1 MKILHTAD
9 LHIGNRLHEQ
19 SQAEE
24 QQLTLDWM
32 IDLVQKEKID
42 VVLISGDVFDTAQ
55 PSGQN
60 LKMYYKF
67 LTDLVRTDCKK
78 VIITGGNH
86 DGASVL
92 NAPKELLSF
101 LDVTVVGKISENV
114 EEEVFDFEINGEK
127 VVIAAVPFLRD
138 QDIRKA
144 TSGQQF
150 DHIGD
155 RFKEALI
162 EHYQKVGEVCE
173 KKADDKSFVI
183 GMGHLFAIGG
193 ETSTS
198 ESERSVYV
206 GGLGDIGADDF
217 PKVFDYTALGHLHR
231 SQKVKY
237 DHIRYSGSPYILSF
251 SEIHHKKEVIILST
265 KAKDFKLERVSV
277 PVFRTIKK
285 IKGNLDECLTELTSI
300 ATLNHQ
306 LTPWIE
312 VVVADVKAGEN
323 PIHEIYKHIEEL
335 DVEVLK
341 IGIHKELE
349 NRKVERVQLSE
360 LEDLTPEET
369 FLELCQL
376 RNLDLDDDPNMKDAF
391 YEIYNKV
398 KERS

>member
-19 SQAEE
+19 SLAEE
-24 QQLTLDWM
+24 QQMTLDWM
-32 IDLVQKEKID
+32 VDLVKKEKID
-42 VVLISGDVFDTAQ
+42 VVLVSGDVFDTAQ
-55 PSGQN
+55 PSGQS

-67 LTDLVRTDCKK
+67 LTELVRTNCQK

-101 LDVTVVGKISENV
+101 LDVTVVGKIPENV
-114 EEEVFDFEINGEK
+114 EEEVFSFEIEGEK
-127 VVIAAVPFLRD
+127 MVIAAVPFLRD

-144 TSGQQF
+144 TSGQHF
-150 DHIGD
+150 ENIGD

-162 EHYQKVGEVCE
+162 EHYQKVGEICE
-173 KKADDKSFVI
+173 QKADEDTFVM

-198 ESERSVYV
+198 ESERNVYV

-217 PKVFDYTALGHLHR
+217 PKVFNYIALGHLHR
-231 SQKVKY
+231 AQKVKY
-237 DHIRYSGSPYILSF
+237 DHIRYSGSPYVLSF
-251 SEIHHKKEVIILST
+251 SEIHHKKEVVILST
-265 KAKDFKLERVSV
+265 NKKEFSLEHVSV

-285 IKGNLDECLTELTSI
+285 VKANLEECLTELTSLS
-300 ATLNHQ
+300 ALNHQ
-306 LTPWIE
+306 LTPWVE
-312 VVVADVKAGEN
+312 VVVSNVKANEN
-323 PIHEIYKHIEEL
+323 PIHEIYKHIEDL
-335 DVEVLK
+335 NIEVLK

-349 NRKVERVQLSE
+349 NKKVERVQLAD

-369 FLELCQL
+369 FFELCQL
-376 RNLDLDDDPNMKDAF
+376 RNLNLEEDPKMKDAF

>member
-24 QQLTLDWM
+24 QQMTLDWM
-32 IDLVQKEKID
+32 VDLVQKEEVD
-42 VVLISGDVFDTAQ
+42 VVLVSGDVFDTAQ
-55 PSGQN
+55 PSGQS

-67 LTDLVRTDCKK
+67 LTDLVRTNCKK
-78 VIITGGNH
+78 VVITGGNH

-101 LDVTVVGKISENV
+101 LDVTVVGKISDNPA
-114 EEEVFDFEINGEK
+114 EEVFEFDINGEK

-144 TSGQQF
+144 TSGQHF
-150 DHIGD
+150 ENIGD

-162 EHYQKVGEVCE
+162 EHYQEVGKVCE
-173 KKADDKSFVI
+173 EKSDDQTLVI

-198 ESERSVYV
+198 ESERNVYV

-217 PKVFDYTALGHLHR
+217 PKIFDYIALGHLHR
-231 SQKVKY
+231 AQKVKY
-237 DHIRYSGSPYILSF
+237 DQIRYSGSPYILSF
-251 SEIHHKKEVIILST
+251 SEIHHKKEVVILSSENKKFT
-265 KAKDFKLERVSV
+265 LEHVSV

-285 IKGNLDECLTELTSI
+285 IKTNLEDCLLQLTSM
-300 ATLNHQ
+300 ASLNHQ
-306 LTPWIE
+306 LTPWVE
-312 VVVADVKAGEN
+312 VVITHSKPGDN
-323 PIHEIYKHIEEL
+323 PIYDIYKHIEEL
-335 DVEVLK
+335 NIEVLK

-349 NRKVERVQLSE
+349 HKKIERVPLKE
-360 LEDLTPEET
+360 LENLTPEET

-376 RNLDLDDDPNMKDAF
+376 RNLNLEEDPKMKDAF

-398 KERS
+398 KERT

>member
-24 QQLTLDWM
+24 QQMTLDWM
-32 IDLVQKEKID
+32 IKLIQEESID
-42 VVLISGDVFDTAQ
+42 VVLVSGDVFDTAQ
-55 PSGQN
+55 PSAQS

-67 LTDLVRTDCKK
+67 LTDIVKTNCKH
-78 VIITGGNH
+78 VVITGGNH

-92 NAPKELLSF
+92 NAPKDLLSF
-101 LDVTVVGKISENV
+101 LNMTVVGKVSEDPSK
-114 EEEVFDFEINGEK
+114 EVIQLEIDGEK

-144 TSGQQF
+144 TSGQHF
-150 DHIGD
+150 ENIGD

-162 EHYQKVGEVCE
+162 DHYKKVGEICKE
-173 KKADDKSFVI
+173 IADNKTFVL

-198 ESERSVYV
+198 DSERSVYV

-231 SQKVKY
+231 PQKVKY

-251 SEIHHKKEVIILST
+251 SEIHHKKEVVLIET
-265 KAKDFKLERVSV
+265 KSKDFTLEHVPV
-277 PVFRTIKK
+277 PVFRLIKK
-285 IKGNLDECLTELTSI
+285 VKGSLDVCLEELTKIS
-300 ATLNHQ
+300 ALEHQ
-306 LTPWIE
+306 LPPWVE
-312 VVVADVKAGEN
+312 VIVKDIKANEN
-323 PIHEIYKHIEEL
+323 PIHQIYKHIEDLEI
-335 DVEVLK
+335 EVLK

-349 NRKVERVQLSE
+349 NKKVERVQLKE

-369 FLELCQL
+369 FLELCKF
-376 RNLDLDDDPNMKDAF
+376 RDLDLDDDPKMKDAF

-398 KERS
+398 K